1 MALFFAFA
9 RARTGER
16 GRSKTMNADPDQ
28 QSPSPSRPMFR
39 LLTPSDDR
47 KPVMMEPKPAPD
59 DDHPAEEPGYGHG
72 V

>member
-1 MALFFAFA
+1 M
-9 RARTGER
+9 T
-16 GRSKTMNADPDQ
+16 ADPDQ

-47 KPVMMEPKPAPD
+47 KPVMLEPKPAPE

>member
-1 MALFFAFA
+1 VGGTEELENM
-9 RARTGER
+9 
-16 GRSKTMNADPDQ
+16 SADPDQ

-47 KPVMMEPKPAPD
+47 KPVMMEPKPAPED
-59 DDHPAEEPGYGHG
+59 DPPAEEPGYGHG